1 MATTATAAPPLQGLR
16 PLECAIA
23 TFVAALAMARAPSS
37 PTWRA
42 DSALLRATDLA
53 FGPSG
58 NVSALLGSF
67 ARWLPVGTEAYR
79 QSLPIA
85 LAAGVAAACT
95 ARLARAPLAGLGL
108 HPWLSG
114 LLAAFAALG
123 ACLSPAFHRE
133 SIAPGGGALAVALAL
148 ATLVVALG
156 PGGEGKAPGAESGA
170 AEAGSEASEAEGAS
184 ERARAA
190 LVGALWVQTF
200 VENPW
205 AALAL
210 GATLLAHG
218 AGARSSSGRPSEAR
232 RRGWALG
239 ALAGVLPWA
248 LLAIVRTPSFSYPW
262 AGAWASL
269 TGGGG
274 SGLRLLRPMA
284 DEIGIP
290 TALVAV
296 CGLALAA
303 RRRVSRVP
311 TWLFL
316 AALPA
321 FFFAA
326 GDPRVSDPFAAPRLL
341 ALCAL
346 GLGACAALGLALGAL
361 SSTPLPLGRPAASLA
376 GLLALARVVMAADEG
391 WQAGAQTR
399 GAVDAW
405 TDEALEALPA
415 GAALLV
421 RAKPFADRLLVAQ
434 MVEGRRGDLLIVPL
448 RAVTRGRVAGRLLAR
463 EPALATLVRDQALY
477 GAPSEYALASL
488 ASARPLYSE
497 GGDGHARRVASHA
510 APEAL
515 WLRFWQQPVGA
526 VERRAGQEQTARA
539 IERVLASARAQG
551 GADEATRRALVSHVV
566 DQLGLAL
573 SLNEREL
580 VDGAWARLV
589 PLEPEGEWLPPEE
602 FKAQAGTP
610 LERRRRARR

>member
-1 MATTATAAPPLQGLR
+1 MATTAIAAPPPKGLR
-16 PLECAIA
+16 PLEVVIA
-23 TFVAALAMARAPSS
+23 TCVAALAMARAPSS

-42 DSALLRATDLA
+42 DSALLRAADLA

-79 QSLPIA
+79 QSLPVA

-95 ARLARAPLAGLGL
+95 ARLARDPLARLGL

-133 SIAPGGGALAVALAL
+133 SIAPGGGALAAALAL

-156 PGGEGKAPGAESGA
+156 VGGEGKARE
-170 AEAGSEASEAEGAS
+170 AEASTPKAEGAS
-184 ERARAA
+184 DASDASERGRAA

-210 GATLLAHG
+210 GLTLLAQG
-218 AGARSSSGRPSEAR
+218 AGARGLSGRSSEAR

-239 ALAGVLPWA
+239 ALAGLLPWA
-248 LLAIVRTPSFSYPW
+248 LLAIVRTPSFSHPW
-262 AGAWASL
+262 AGAWATL

-274 SGLRLLRPMA
+274 GGLRLLRPLA
-284 DEIGIP
+284 DEIGVP
-290 TALVAV
+290 TLLVAF

-303 RRRVSRVP
+303 SRRVSRLP
-311 TWLFL
+311 AWIFL
-316 AALPA
+316 AALPSC
-321 FFFAA
+321 FFAA
-326 GDPRVSDPFAAPRLL
+326 ADPRVSDPFAAPRLL

-346 GLGACAALGLALGAL
+346 GLGASAALGLALGAL

-434 MVEGRRGDLLIVPL
+434 MVEGRRSDLVIVPL
-448 RAVTRGRVAGRLLAR
+448 NAVTRGRVAGRLLAR

-488 ASARPLYSE
+488 ASARPLFSE
-497 GGDGHARRVASHA
+497 GGDGYARRVASHA

-526 VERRAGQEQTARA
+526 VERRAGQEQTARS
-539 IERVLASARAQG
+539 IERVLASARTQG

-566 DQLGLAL
+566 DELGLAL
-573 SLNEREL
+573 VLNEREL

-589 PLEPEGEWLPPEE
+589 PLEPEGDWLPPEE